1 MTNEWTKEIETL
13 RARVAALEAAAIEVW
28 PKWSRHECRL
38 CSRFTTDPSA
48 DWHIEGCPMI
58 GGTSALDAVV
68 SAAVAARVAAIRAR
82 VEALYL
88 PDAFHG
94 NVVPFNRALD
104 QALSAIAAT
113 EGGAP

>member
-58 GGTSALDAVV
+58 GGTSALDAAVA
-68 SAAVAARVAAIRAR
+68 AAVDARVAAIRAA
-82 VEALYL
+82 VKALPFRDGSPSYTAGGL
-88 PDAFHG
+88 DAM
-94 NVVPFNRALD
+94 NDVLA
-104 QALSAIAAT
+104 AI
-113 EGGAP
+113 GGA

>member
-1 MTNEWTKEIETL
+1 MDNETNEL

-68 SAAVAARVAAIRAR
+68 SAAVAAERARIRAR
-82 VEALYL
+82 VEALHRL
-88 PDAFHG
+88 SVADDVELVNLAH
-94 NVVPFNRALD
+94 
-104 QALSAIAAT
+104 ALSAIGAT